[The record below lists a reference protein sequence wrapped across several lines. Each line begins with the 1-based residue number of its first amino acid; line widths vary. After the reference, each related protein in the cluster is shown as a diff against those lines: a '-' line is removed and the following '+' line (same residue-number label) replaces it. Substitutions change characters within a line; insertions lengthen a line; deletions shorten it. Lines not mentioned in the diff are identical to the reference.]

1 MGIVV
6 RQGVKAS
13 IVSYAGALLGYI
25 SWLLIIPTW
34 LDPEEVGLV
43 RVIGDAVIL
52 MTPFLHAGAL
62 NIIIK
67 YYPYFTKPKALEAK
81 FLGYV
86 IGLPLVA
93 SVLFFALFFIFNDV
107 IESAYIKESPL
118 FVQYIYY
125 LVPFS
130 FLAVYIQV
138 LEYLIKAELRIAIPR
153 FIREIVV
160 RLGTLGVIA
169 LYFFKY
175 ISLTGLVQ
183 GLIVV
188 TIIHLLLLLIY
199 YKRLR
204 GDIVW
209 PTGGIQKTRYFKP
222 LLNYTLFMFMGLGGG
237 ALVSRLDTIMTTSFL
252 GLKET
257 GVYAIAFLIAQTIE
271 LPKRSFNSIISPL
284 VAIAFREKDMKSV
297 TKYYHRSSLN
307 LSIISIALFIGLWS
321 NLDLVYNFV
330 SHKEEYMSGAGVVFF
345 IGLAKVLDMSMG
357 VNYEVMQNSPYY
369 KWSVYTAVA
378 VSLIA
383 IGTNLIFIPMW
394 GITGAAVATL
404 ISVFLFNFS
413 RFVVLKWKMN
423 LNPFRWNN
431 LGILILGIICLGLTE
446 WVSISNIYIDFV
458 VNGGIIMLIFVLPI
472 YLLRLSGDFNSFV
485 KNMAARVGVTI
496 NY

>member
-13 IVSYAGALLGYI
+13 VVSYVGALLGYV
-25 SWLLIIPTW
+25 SWLLLIPKW
-34 LDPEEVGLV
+34 LDSEEVGLV
-43 RVIGDAVIL
+43 KVLGDSVIL

-67 YYPYFTKPKALEAK
+67 YYPYFTKSKVLEAK

-93 SVLFFALFFIFNDV
+93 SALFFGLFFIFNDL

-118 FVQYIYY
+118 FVQYLYY
-125 LVPFS
+125 VIPLS

-138 LEYLIKAELRIAIPR
+138 VEFLVKSELRIAIPR
-153 FIREIVV
+153 FLREIVV
-160 RLGTLGVIA
+160 RIGTIGVIV
-169 LYFFKY
+169 LYFLKCV
-175 ISLTGLVQ
+175 SLAGLVQ
-183 GLIVV
+183 GLVVVNIV
-188 TIIHLLLLLIY
+188 HLILLLIY
-199 YKRLR
+199 YKRLK

-222 LLNYTLFMFMGLGGG
+222 LVNYTLFMFMGLGGG
-237 ALVSRLDTIMTTSFL
+237 ALISRLDSIMITSIG
-252 GLKET
+252 GLTQT
-257 GVYAIAFLIAQTIE
+257 GIYAIAFLIAQSIE
-271 LPKRSFNSIISPL
+271 LPKRAFNSIISPL
-284 VAIAFREKDMKSV
+284 VARAFREKDMKTV
-297 TKYYHRSSLN
+297 AKYYHRSSLN
-307 LSIISIALFIGLWS
+307 LSIISIIFFVGIWS
-321 NLDLVYNFV
+321 NFALIYNFV
-330 SHKEEYMSGAGVVFF
+330 SNKELYMTGAGVVFF
-345 IGLAKVLDMSMG
+345 IGLSKVLDMSMG
-357 VNYEVMQNSPYY
+357 VNNEIIQNSPYY
-369 KWSVYTAVA
+369 KWSVYLSVA

-383 IGTNLIFIPMW
+383 IVTNLVFIPLW
-394 GITGAAVATL
+394 GITGAAVATF
-404 ISVFLFNFS
+404 ISVFLYNFT
-413 RFVVLKWKMN
+413 RFLILKWKMN